1 MLLVT
6 LRNWTLLKL
15 SDRIRFSILTSVLT
29 FVYTLY
35 LHLSLNLLGH
45 YWYMIT
51 APLATFISSY
61 FFGLILIKGRSW
73 IIYILPLSAALTLIS
88 HCLNVLILC
97 VYLALTGFFC
107 SPPND
112 DNGFIGSIILTI
124 YGSIMIMVY
133 GSWLSLYNGGLVSF
147 IIFLLSG
154 TFVQVTS
161 TRIKTKDFSEENHQ
175 RHANNHG
182 DENNTTGNTG

>member
-1 MLLVT
+1 MWLVT
-6 LRNWTLLKL
+6 LKSLTLLKL
-15 SDRIRFSILTSVLT
+15 SDRIRFSILTTVLT
-29 FVYTLY
+29 FAYTLY

-45 YWYMIT
+45 YWYIIT
-51 APLATFISSY
+51 APLATFASSY
-61 FFGLILIKGRSW
+61 LFGITLIKRRSW
-73 IIYILPLSAALTLIS
+73 MIYILPLSAALTLIS

-112 DNGFIGSIILTI
+112 DNGVIGSIILTI

-133 GSWLSLYNGGLVSF
+133 GSWVSLYNGGLVSF

-154 TFVQVTS
+154 PLVLVTS
-161 TRIKTKDFSEENHQ
+161 SRFKTEDFSEENLQ
-175 RHANNHG
+175 SQENNHG
-182 DENNTTGNTG
+182 DESNTTGNSR